1 MTNAAPRHAVAAVFV
16 LHGLLFAS
24 WVAHIPTVKGN
35 LHLSNPSLGLALLG
49 VPAGA
54 VALTA
59 ASGRLLPRY
68 GSRLLCQVG
77 VAGYCV
83 TGPFV
88 GLAGSLPEL
97 FLALFG
103 WGAFQGM
110 LDVAMNAQ
118 AVAVEVR
125 QDRRIMAGLHGG
137 YSVGALLGAVAG
149 TAGVAAGL
157 SLAWQLL
164 LLGVIAA
171 AVGMPATLMMVSD
184 VAAPESPVRQ
194 HFSGALVA
202 LGVVAFASML
212 CEGAAADWSAV
223 YLRDGLGTAAATG
236 GLAYLTFAVAMVAV
250 RLGGNRLTGRY
261 GERRL
266 VPALAGVAAVG
277 FGVALGV
284 DVPAAAFAGFACLG
298 AGLGLVVPMAYAAAG
313 RLGGL
318 PTVVAV
324 GTAGFVAGPAIIG
337 GLAGAGSL
345 RAALVLL
352 PVLSAVIVLVTLRT
366 PPVLRRD

>member
-1 MTNAAPRHAVAAVFV
+1 MFV

-24 WVAHIPTVKGN
+24 WVAHVPSVKGH
-35 LHLSNPSLGLALLG
+35 LHLSDPSLGVALLG

-59 ASGRLLPRY
+59 LSGWLLPRC
-68 GSRLLCQVG
+68 GSRRLCLAG
-77 VAGYCV
+77 LAGYCA

-103 WGAFQGM
+103 WGAFQGL

-118 AVAVEVR
+118 AVAVEAR
-125 QDRRIMAGLHGG
+125 HERRVMAGLHGG

-157 SLAWQLL
+157 PLAWQMLV
-164 LLGVIAA
+164 LGVVA
-171 AVGMPATLMMVSD
+171 AVVGLPATRTMLPDQPAEVRR
-184 VAAPESPVRQ
+184 AAGRQ
-194 HFSGALVA
+194 RFSGALVA
-202 LGVVAFASML
+202 LGVVAFAAML

-236 GLAYLTFAVAMVAV
+236 GLAYLTFAVAMVLV
-250 RLGGNRLTGRY
+250 RLGGNRLAERT

-266 VPALAGVAAVG
+266 VPALAAVAAAG
-277 FGVALGV
+277 FGAALGV
-284 DVPAAAFAGFACLG
+284 DAPAVAFVGFACLG
-298 AGLGLVVPMAYAAAG
+298 MGLGLVVPTAYAAAG
-313 RLGGL
+313 RLPGSAV

-324 GTAGFVAGPAIIG
+324 GTAGFVAGPPVIG

-345 RAALVLL
+345 RAALVVL
-352 PVLSAVIVLVTLRT
+352 PALCAVIVLVTALGPALRGGKAG
-366 PPVLRRD
+366 LRRG